1 MILNNKYAIGIHVMF
16 YEIELLPLYVE
27 SLINAIK
34 TVDNKSNI
42 FLDFKLNLSEF
53 FEEIDTDK
61 ITEDEILK
69 KYNNALQPLY
79 NIDSVNIE
87 SNTIKSDT
95 IYTQTNYRREFNTK
109 YSYITD
115 MLVWGETDSLI
126 PKECFQVWEQV
137 KHFMDEQKTYR
148 YVFSFSDRKMWDSS
162 WDVTVHEDFVNVEY
176 NDETAMEDIKMAKS
190 PMSIEQMNEINEKQT
205 EFNYITINHP
215 KIDGSFLTMTSDL
228 IRSGV
233 NIPPCLIHNDD
244 HSLAIMAQNL
254 CGKNF
259 LQIICK
265 NILKVHARRHPR
277 KRLYVKGENNPR
289 GLCGDN
295 DKGSWWKIYKHISQQ
310 NIGTLVSNSGER
322 FLTETDFNNILKNK

>member
-1 MILNNKYAIGIHVMF
+1 
-16 YEIELLPLYVE
+16 
-27 SLINAIK
+27 
-34 TVDNKSNI
+34 
-42 FLDFKLNLSEF
+42 
-53 FEEIDTDK
+53 
-61 ITEDEILK
+61 
-69 KYNNALQPLY
+69 
-79 NIDSVNIE
+79 
-87 SNTIKSDT
+87 
-95 IYTQTNYRREFNTK
+95 
-109 YSYITD
+109 
-115 MLVWGETDSLI
+115 
-126 PKECFQVWEQV
+126 
-137 KHFMDEQKTYR
+137 
-148 YVFSFSDRKMWDSS
+148 
-162 WDVTVHEDFVNVEY
+162 
-176 NDETAMEDIKMAKS
+176 MAKS

-265 NILKVHARRHPR
+265 NILKVHARRHPC

-310 NIGTLVSNSGER
+310 NISTLISNSDER
-322 FLTETDFNNILKNK
+322 FLTETDFNNIIKNK